1 MIAVVAENLTAQ
13 ELTERFAALHE
24 RLAAEGVLP
33 KPVKEV
39 SDVHAAIGDPP
50 LCQSNSMLIFTLGI
64 LCRGVHVILTY
75 ENGDFVVARRS
86 DKVFTFQGCR
96 DISVGGLLPSGK
108 DPWDHV
114 KTEAAEEAGLDLSAI
129 APSGGVRVLRY
140 ARNVQGR
147 EEGGNYK
154 RAFPFETD
162 GVMNWDEVFRW
173 TVTLPEGTLPAPR
186 DGEVKSFE
194 RMTPEALVESLRSEP
209 DAW

>member
-1 MIAVVAENLTAQ
+1 
-13 ELTERFAALHE
+13 
-24 RLAAEGVLP
+24 
-33 KPVKEV
+33 
-39 SDVHAAIGDPP
+39 
-50 LCQSNSMLIFTLGI
+50 
-64 LCRGVHVILTY
+64 
-75 ENGDFVVARRS
+75 
-86 DKVFTFQGCR
+86 
-96 DISVGGLLPSGK
+96 
-108 DPWDHV
+108 
-114 KTEAAEEAGLDLSAI
+114 
-129 APSGGVRVLRY
+129 VRVLRY

-162 GVMNWDEVFRW
+162 GGMNWDEVFCW